1 MTNAETTLDLITQGQ
16 DGRSQVYDLPRIKF
30 SGGAPDVPGKNQ
42 DVTIPGTYQA
52 ILSPIFGYTMS
63 HQTVP
68 FAR

>member
-1 MTNAETTLDLITQGQ
+1 MIF
-16 DGRSQVYDLPRIKF
+16 DLPRIKF

-52 ILSPIFGYTMS
+52 ILEPTLGYTMS
-63 HQTVP
+63 VQRVS